1 MGGMLVQ
8 LDDLWNFMQVDMEAD
23 KFENQ
28 MRLSANRQKL
38 LKQRNFILEQ
48 QNNMKKLE
56 ADVAVMQDR
65 LEAVGDE
72 ARRLSGVLEGMVREL
87 ESSPPA
93 DAEES
98 DRRAEAA
105 ERLTET
111 LARYEQEL
119 LKMRKDAEARD
130 RQQKEIRVRA
140 AKTKQEYDQLKQ
152 VYDQEFKRDTQK
164 LTAMRENIEKEA
176 AKLDPELLKRYRA
189 IKQHCTPPMAKLV
202 NGQCSGCF
210 MSLPSATLRELKL
223 GEKTVECDN
232 CGRILYDPK

>member
-1 MGGMLVQ
+1 MLVQ

-28 MRLSANRQKL
+28 MRLSPNRQKL

-65 LEAVGDE
+65 LAAVEDE
-72 ARRLSGVLEGMVREL
+72 AQRLSGVLSGMVEEL
-87 ESSPPA
+87 EKDPPA
-93 DAEES
+93 TIEES

-105 ERLTET
+105 QRLADT
-111 LARYEQEL
+111 LTRYEQEL
-119 LKMRKDAEARD
+119 AKMRKDAEARD

-140 AKTKQEYDQLKQ
+140 ARTKQEYDQLKT
-152 VYDQEFKRDTQK
+152 VYDEEFKRDQQTLK
-164 LTAMRENIEKEA
+164 TMRANIEKEA
-176 AKLDPELLKRYRA
+176 AKLDQALLSRYRA

-202 NGQCSGCF
+202 DGQCGGCF